1 VSIEQRHLGIG
12 KINSQIIEAQ
22 RSNRLRLLDDNDIKG
37 VLRYAMILV
46 GLRGNNLPSNE
57 EKFVLLNFIKSN
69 FGNQTLEEIKL
80 AFDLAVSGTIN
91 IDAKCYENFSCEYF
105 SRIVN
110 AYIEYARQETKN
122 IPKQIEEI
130 KPIPSDAELKK
141 MAIDNANFHRQM
153 VFDYDNGKSQFNWKT
168 LGGLSSLYLDLKK
181 FEIFELNNDEQIRIM
196 TKFKHLKGEEFN
208 IECRSEAYKY
218 FIQTLV
224 DFDCYLN
231 EEGEVKPL
239 SE

>member
-1 VSIEQRHLGIG
+1 M
-12 KINSQIIEAQ
+12 
-22 RSNRLRLLDDNDIKG
+22 LDDNDIKG

-122 IPKQIEEI
+122 IPKQIEE
-130 KPIPSDAELKK
+130 KMPIPSDQELKK
-141 MAIDNANFHRQM
+141 MAIDNANFHRKM
-153 VFDYDNGKSQFNWKT
+153 LFDYNNGEKSIFDWRSFS
-168 LGGLSSLYLDLKK
+168 GLSSLYFDLKK
-181 FEIFELNNDEQIRIM
+181 YGIFELNEDEQIRIM
-196 TKFKHLKGEEFN
+196 KKFKQLKGEEFN
-208 IECRSEAYKY
+208 IACRSEAYKY

-224 DFDCYLN
+224 DFDCYIDEN
-231 EEGEVKPL
+231 GEVKPL
-239 SE
+239 AQ